1 MEIEIIVS
9 RIIIV
14 DGKEYTIRV
23 PAGPEVDEEEFAN
36 KIRENKKKAEAEGL
50 TKIKKDK

>member
-1 MEIEIIVS
+1 MEIEIIVW
-9 RIIIV
+9 RTIIV
-14 DGKEYTIRV
+14 DGKEYTLRV
-23 PAGPEVDEEEFAN
+23 PAGTEVDEEKFGN

>member
-1 MEIEIIVS
+1 MEIEIIVW
-9 RIIIV
+9 RTIIV
-14 DGKEYTIRV
+14 DGKEYTLRG
-23 PAGPEVDEEEFAN
+23 PAGTEVDEEKFGN